1 MNLQTTKQLL
11 LPASATLCTLIS
23 IYHIF
28 NLGRFTGFTMF
39 NVQFVYLFMTLSVP
53 MVFFLKPGRFRRSDG
68 LVPWYDAVLA
78 GVTFLCLAVFTF
90 TAKAA
95 LFGGWE
101 FGAPQVMVWFS
112 FALWA
117 IILEATRRVAGWP
130 VFLVVFVMSLFPVFA
145 GVLPDTMAAEST
157 PIDLVAIYHAISG
170 ESMMGVPSQAF
181 GQVVVG
187 FLILGAAL
195 QYTGGGRFF
204 IDLSLALL
212 GGVRGGPGKV
222 AVLSSGLMGSLS
234 GTVVSN
240 VLTTGPMTIP
250 AMQRVGFSRTMSA
263 AIEACASTG
272 AVLMPPVMGAV
283 AFIMAV
289 FAGVSYAQ
297 IVAAAAVPSL
307 LYYVALIIQ
316 VDFFAARTGIRGLAR
331 VDLPSAWN
339 TFKMGWHYVLVLI
352 LLVYMLFYLQREA
365 MAPFY
370 ATALLLVLNQIRAAD
385 RWGWAEL
392 RAFLRNLAVQMS
404 ELMALMAGI
413 GMVIGGLTVTGMSGT
428 IANDLLFIAG
438 GDHLVL
444 LAMGAVTSF
453 VLGFGM
459 SITAAYIFLAVSLV
473 PALVGSGL
481 DPLSVHLFILYW
493 GMLSYITPPVAM
505 GAFTAA
511 TIAGSNPMRT
521 GFEAMK
527 LGGII
532 YLLPFFF
539 VLNPALILQGEPA
552 AIAWAIGTVSL
563 GMFVMICGVQAY
575 VPWFGP
581 LKRTGVLEWPCRTAL
596 FVTGLAIATPQNP
609 LLGLPDHLQDY
620 VALGG
625 PLIAM
630 VMMAIGRNLG
640 ALPAAERTKG

>member
-1 MNLQTTKQLL
+1 MSLQSLKNTLL
-11 LPASATLCTLIS
+11 LATAALCSLVS
-23 IYHIF
+23 IYHVF

-39 NVQFVYLFMTLSVP
+39 NVQFVYLFMALSVP
-53 MVFFLKPGRFRRSDG
+53 MVFLLKPGRLSRRDG
-68 LVPWYDAVLA
+68 RIPAHDLVLA
-78 GVTFLCLAVFTF
+78 AASLITLGYFTL

-101 FGAPQVMVWFS
+101 FDAPQVAVWFS

-117 IILEATRRVAGWP
+117 LILEATRRVAGWA
-130 VFLVVFVMSLFPVFA
+130 VFAVVLVMSLFPVFA
-145 GVLPDTMAAEST
+145 GWLPDTMAAQST

-170 ESMMGVPSQAF
+170 ESMMGAPSQAF

-204 IDLSLALL
+204 IDLSLALM
-212 GGVRGGPGKV
+212 GRYRGGPGKV
-222 AVLSSGLMGSLS
+222 AVVSSGLMGSLS

-250 AMQRVGFSRTMSA
+250 AMQKVGFSRTSSG

-297 IVAAAAVPSL
+297 IVAAATVPSL
-307 LYYVALIIQ
+307 LYYLALLIQ
-316 VDFFAARTGIRGLAR
+316 VDFLAARNGIRGMERA
-331 VDLPSAWN
+331 DLPRLWA
-339 TFKMGWHYVLVLI
+339 TFRTGWHYILVLV

-385 RWGWAEL
+385 RWGWAQL
-392 RAFLRNLAVQMS
+392 GAFLRNLAVQMA

-428 IANDLLFIAG
+428 IANDLLFLAG
-438 GDHLVL
+438 GNHLVL

-453 VLGFGM
+453 VMGFGM

-481 DPLSVHLFILYW
+481 DPLAVHLFILYW

-511 TIAGSNPMRT
+511 AIAGGKPMQT
-521 GFEAMK
+521 GFAAMRI
-527 LGGII
+527 GGIL
-532 YLLPFFF
+532 YLIPFFF
-539 VLNPALILQGEPA
+539 VLEPALILRGEPA
-552 AIAWAIGTVSL
+552 LIAQTLALTVAGITL
-563 GMFVMICGVQAY
+563 MICAPQAW
-575 VPWFGP
+575 VPGFGA
-581 LKRTGVLEWPCRTAL
+581 LARLGTMAWPARAAL
-596 FVTGLAIATPQNP
+596 FLGGLAVATPPHP
-609 LLGLPDHLQDY
+609 LLGLPDGAQPAIAAA
-620 VALGG
+620 ALG
-625 PLIAM
+625 IA
-630 VMMAIGRNLG
+630 
-640 ALPAAERTKG
+640 ALVLAFAPRGHRQSPAE